1 MEHIIRREPQI
12 TGMVE
17 ITRSFTYKLNRG
29 NYESSDFFMAQKAEC
44 QSEDAEVISEKL
56 YQFCKKEVMRA
67 VSEYQRE
74 NPIQSTRRTG

>member
-17 ITRSFTYKLNRG
+17 ITRSFTYKCNVG
-29 NYESSDFFMAQKAEC
+29 NYESRDFFMAQRAEC
-44 QSEDAEVISEKL
+44 RAEDAEVISEKL
-56 YQFCKKEVMRA
+56 HQFCKKEVMRA
-67 VSEYQRE
+67 VSEYQRD